1 MFSAFLR
8 RALLVRCERLGGYDP
23 ETLTCNEIFYFALT
37 AAYLVFVQINNCLFI
52 IRIKTSHTYRPQ
64 RLTNRLCRLLKCFG
78 YLPDKNSSPQIGLRC
93 VDSNLEMLTVTLSDF
108 SYCHTCCHHRKPS
121 IFKGLRGIA
130 YALR

>member
-1 MFSAFLR
+1 MKICTMSVRKR
-8 RALLVRCERLGGYDP
+8 RNFGTFAVSFAVRCERFGGFDP

-78 YLPDKNSSPQIGLRC
+78 
-93 VDSNLEMLTVTLSDF
+93 
-108 SYCHTCCHHRKPS
+108 
-121 IFKGLRGIA
+121 
-130 YALR
+130 